1 MTSLLC
7 AWTRIYLQISLLRKE
22 YVRVGPMAVA
32 DDKTEWGIRL
42 DILGYVIDLASR
54 KLSIARK
61 NFMNTIYGFMKV
73 DLSLPMSLHTAQRL
87 ASWGSRYSMIC
98 RVMRPFCGALHRL
111 SHGRKERQATF
122 FLSEEAKIAIRGW
135 RAMLCLVHLDEQRF
149 TRSLDSFRDE
159 VPSYVI
165 EFDASLNGAGIIWFN
180 KAGNGTEVC
189 MGASAVD
196 LSGLGFGEDSSYQNT
211 SEYIGAILGIIGFV
225 NRRGNVDAA
234 LGDAR

>member
-1 MTSLLC
+1 MSMTSLLC
-7 AWTRIYLQISLLRKE
+7 AWTRIYPQISLLRKE

-73 DLSLPMSLHTAQRL
+73 DLSLPMSLHAAQRL

-122 FLSEEAKIAIRGW
+122 HLSEEAKIAIRGW
-135 RAMLCLVHLDEQRF
+135 RAMLCLVHLHKKSR
-149 TRSLDSFRDE
+149 L
-159 VPSYVI
+159 
-165 EFDASLNGAGIIWFN
+165 
-180 KAGNGTEVC
+180 
-189 MGASAVD
+189 
-196 LSGLGFGEDSSYQNT
+196 LSG
-211 SEYIGAILGIIGFV
+211 
-225 NRRGNVDAA
+225 
-234 LGDAR
+234 